1 MADSTKEKIYQLL
14 SDIEDENVLNQ
25 LMQYVYFY
33 ASRNDSVN
41 ELTPNQ
47 MQELDMAIKEAD
59 ERDTI
64 NWDDFKKELNEWRKK

>member
-1 MADSTKEKIYQLL
+1 MADSTKERIYQLL

-25 LMQYVYFY
+25 LMQDVSFY

-47 MQELDMAIKEAD
+47 MQELDIAIKEAD

>member
-25 LMQYVYFY
+25 LMQDVSFY